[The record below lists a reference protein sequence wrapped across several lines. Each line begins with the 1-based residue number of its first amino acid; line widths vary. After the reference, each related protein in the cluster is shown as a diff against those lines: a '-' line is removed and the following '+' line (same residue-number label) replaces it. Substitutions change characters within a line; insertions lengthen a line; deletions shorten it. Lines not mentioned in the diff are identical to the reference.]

1 VLSGFFI
8 LKSSDSKKELVMNWF
23 LNLKIR
29 TKLFVSFG
37 SLLVLSALL
46 GGVSLMELRDLRGLF
61 KDVSGGHLETLGH
74 VTEIRFGLEKTRLR
88 ETQLFLI
95 KSEEEKQH
103 KYEKMLEAG
112 KNVDDQLLPIEQH
125 VAAFG
130 EAKEREILD
139 KLKNHWA
146 LYKENQKQALL
157 LQQQGRFDEAVALSV
172 VKGHQINQAINQA
185 IDDFTAFNQEE
196 VNALGA
202 EVDNNYQRSMVE
214 LASLLGLGLLLGLF
228 FSVLISRHIN
238 QSLHGCLQAA
248 TNLVRGEFEKNSH
261 VVLEE
266 IPESKD
272 ELSRLQHSIGK
283 VSKNLNGFMQDMNNM
298 SKQHDL
304 GDIDVVMRADQYQG
318 DFKAMA
324 QGVNDMVAGHIAVK
338 KKALAVVKEFGEGN
352 FDAPL
357 EQLPGKKAFINDTI
371 EKIRSNLKGF
381 IADMNNMSKQHDLGD
396 IDVAMNTKAYQGDFK
411 TMAQGVNDMVAGHIA
426 VKKKAMGV
434 IKEFGEGNF
443 DAPMEKLPG
452 KKAFINDTIEKMR
465 GNLKGF
471 IEDMNNMSK
480 QHDLGDIDV
489 VMNTKEYQGDFKTMA
504 QGVNDMVA
512 GHIAVKKKAM
522 AVVKEFGAG
531 NLDAPMEQLPG
542 KKAFINQVIEDV
554 RSRIKALVVDT
565 DLLVKAAANGELN
578 TRAEVSKHQGDYRRI
593 VQGINDTLD
602 NILVP
607 VNEAISVL
615 QEVEKGNLSK
625 KIEGNY
631 KGQLDSFKNTVN
643 NTTSKLLEII
653 SDVRNAADNLASA
666 SEQVSSTSQSMSQS
680 SSEQAASVEE
690 TSAAIEQMSASIN
703 QNTDNAKVTD
713 GMAGKA
719 AKEAV
724 EGGQAVNQTVAAMK
738 QIAERIG
745 IIDDIAYQT
754 NLLALNAAIEA
765 ARAGEHG
772 RGFAV
777 VASEVRK
784 LAERSQVAAQ
794 EIGELAGS
802 SVSKAEM
809 AGKLLEEMVPSIQ
822 KTSDLVQE
830 ISAASAEQ
838 STGVNQI
845 NTAMNQLNQ
854 ITQQNASASEQLA
867 ATAEEMS
874 GQAELLQQAVGFF
887 KVDASGAKRASGGS
901 GRAGR
906 QNKSFGASTAV
917 SSSSTT
923 PYDFD
928 SEFTRF

>member
-1 VLSGFFI
+1 MESQNTSIKARL
-8 LKSSDSKKELVMNWF
+8 
-23 LNLKIR
+23 
-29 TKLFVSFG
+29 T
-37 SLLVLSALL
+37 
-46 GGVSLMELRDLRGLF
+46 GVSLKARVWGFLCVFSLVFISINLFHHVEEKEVAVNGAVYKNILNGKDLLADVLPPPYYLLEAWKVCLELATWNDGNQKALIEKGNELAKQFRERHAFWTQGAYKSTNIGKDMEQVLYPSGLEFLKVRDELFIPAIQSGNEQKIQEALQTLRGAYEKHRLAIDQLVELGNKHIGQVEIEAEQVLSYTDKVYWAGMILCVLALYAFNVLF
-61 KDVSGGHLETLGH
+61 LGAIKRTLGGEPTEVRRVLRELSQGHLESDGTQNVADRHTVLGLSH
-74 VTEIRFGLEKTRLR
+74 GL
-88 ETQLFLI
+88 Q
-95 KSEEEKQH
+95 
-103 KYEKMLEAG
+103 A
-112 KNVDDQLLPIEQH
+112 
-125 VAAFG
+125 
-130 EAKEREILD
+130 
-139 KLKNHWA
+139 KLK
-146 LYKENQKQALL
+146 
-157 LQQQGRFDEAVALSV
+157 
-172 VKGHQINQAINQA
+172 
-185 IDDFTAFNQEE
+185 
-196 VNALGA
+196 
-202 EVDNNYQRSMVE
+202 
-214 LASLLGLGLLLGLF
+214 
-228 FSVLISRHIN
+228 
-238 QSLHGCLQAA
+238 
-248 TNLVRGEFEKNSH
+248 EF
-261 VVLEE
+261 L
-266 IPESKD
+266 D
-272 ELSRLQHSIGK
+272 
-283 VSKNLNGFMQDMNNM
+283 DMNNM
-298 SKQHDL
+298 SKQHEL

-318 DFKAMA
+318 DFKTMA

-381 IADMNNMSKQHDLGD
+381 IADINNMSKQHDLGD
-396 IDVAMNTKAYQGDFK
+396 IDVVMNTKAYQGDFK

-471 IEDMNNMSK
+471 IADMNNMSK

>member
-1 VLSGFFI
+1 
-8 LKSSDSKKELVMNWF
+8 MNWF
-23 LNLKIR
+23 LNLTVR

-37 SLLVLSALL
+37 CLLVLSALL
-46 GGVSLMELRDLRGLF
+46 GALSLTELHKLRGML
-61 KDVSGGHLETLGH
+61 KEVSGGHMETLDH
-74 VTEIRFGLEKTRLR
+74 VAEMKFSLEKSRLR
-88 ETQLFLI
+88 ETQLFII
-95 KSEEEKQH
+95 KDEGQKQA
-103 KYEKMLEAG
+103 KYNKMQESA
-112 KNVDDQLLPIEQH
+112 KNVDDNLALLDQH
-125 VAAFG
+125 VSAFG
-130 EAKEREILD
+130 EPKEKEILD
-139 KLKNHWA
+139 QMKSNWS
-146 LYKENQKQALL
+146 LYKDNQKQALRL
-157 LQQQGRFDEAVALSV
+157 LQQGRVNEASVLSLET
-172 VKGHQINQAINQA
+172 GQDLNQAINQE
-185 IDDFTAFNQEE
+185 IDAFIAFNQDE
-196 VNALGA
+196 VKALSTTA
-202 EVDNNYQRSMVE
+202 DTNYDRGVLE
-214 LASLLGLGLLLGLF
+214 LGSVLGLGLVLGLF
-228 FSVLISRHIN
+228 FTILISRNIN
-238 QSLHGCLQAA
+238 QSLNGCMQAA
-248 TNLVRGEFEKNSH
+248 TNLVQGEFEKSSH
-261 VVLEE
+261 LALTAAQDG
-266 IPESKD
+266 KD
-272 ELSRLQHSIGK
+272 ELGRLQHALAT
-283 VSKNLNGFMQDMNNM
+283 VSNNLQGFMQDMNNM
-298 SKQHDL
+298 SKQHEL
-304 GDIDVVMRADQYQG
+304 GDIDVVMSPSQYVG
-318 DFKAMA
+318 GFKTMA

-338 KKALAVVKEFGEGN
+338 KKAMAVIKEFGEGN

-371 EKIRSNLKGF
+371 EKMRSNLKGL
-381 IADMNNMSKQHDLGD
+381 IADMGHMSKQHDLGD
-396 IDVAMNTKAYQGDFK
+396 IDVVMNTKEYQGDFK

-426 VKKKAMGV
+426 VKKKAMAV
-434 IKEFGEGNF
+434 VKAFGEGNF
-443 DAPMEKLPG
+443 DAPMEQLPG
-452 KKAFINDTIEKMR
+452 KKAFINETIEKMR

-471 IEDMNNMSK
+471 IADMNNMST

-542 KKAFINQVIEDV
+542 KKVFINHVIEDV

-578 TRAEVSKHQGDYRRI
+578 TRAEANKHQGDYRRI

-631 KGQLDSFKNTVN
+631 KGQLDGFKNTVN
-643 NTTSKLLEII
+643 NTIGKLSEII
-653 SDVRNAADNLASA
+653 TDVRTAADNLAGA
-666 SEQVSSTSQSMSQS
+666 SEEVSATAQSISQS

-690 TSAAIEQMSASIN
+690 TTASIEEMSSSIN
-703 QNTDNAKVTD
+703 QNTENAKVTD
-713 GMAGKA
+713 GMATKA
-719 AKEAV
+719 SKEAV
-724 EGGQAVNQTVAAMK
+724 EGGQAVTQTVAAMK

-794 EIGELAGS
+794 EIGELASS
-802 SVSKAEM
+802 SVGKAET

-838 STGVNQI
+838 SSGVHQI

-874 GQAELLQQAVGFF
+874 GQAEQLQQAIGFF
-887 KVDASGAKRASGGS
+887 RVSATHVATGS
-901 GRAGR
+901 DRAGHKV
-906 QNKSFGASTAV
+906 KSFGGSSASSNAP
-917 SSSSTT
+917 STSF
-923 PYDFD
+923 DFD